1 MTLTPLLCKE
11 LSWLL
16 EDSLENSSY
25 SSSCLS
31 FSKYKYDTSGKNEN
45 VIIWI
50 SLDDLYQL
58 WKQRIEERRPFQCI
72 VGCEHWRDLVLS
84 VQEGVLILRSETEL
98 IVDLASYVVSNNEKL
113 GQGLLADVGTGS
125 DAIAIGIRKIWG
137 VMGDYCCRFKTS
149 HSFGGN
155 P

>member
-1 MTLTPLLCKE
+1 MVGQKTLPPLLGRLLWSLIMTLTPLLCKE

-16 EDSLENSSY
+16 EDSLENSS
-25 SSSCLS
+25 
-31 FSKYKYDTSGKNEN
+31 YKYDTSGKNEN

-84 VQEGVLILRSETEL
+84 VQEGVLIPRSETEL

-125 DAIAIGIRKIWG
+125 DAIAIGIRKILG
-137 VMGDYCCRFKTS
+137 SYGRLLLQI
-149 HSFGGN
+149 
-155 P
+155 